1 MILRLEM
8 AVLKREGVVML
19 LNEFE
24 LMLTASQT
32 RRPQLL
38 CNKPRGEEIYCY
50 SKQITSVSNRR

>member
-24 LMLTASQT
+24 LMLTASWT
-32 RRPQLL
+32 RHPQLL